1 MCKIMDEMKEEAF
14 QRGHAQ
20 GIEQGI
26 EQTRI
31 DAIKS
36 IMSGFSYTAS
46 QAMNLLNIPAADQRK
61 YLAKL

>member
-46 QAMNLLNIPAADQRK
+46 
-61 YLAKL
+61 